1 MKTIVQ
7 YKVAIAQY
15 NVASLDAEQP
25 SEKVDYSAQKTK
37 SALVKNPLAIL
48 NVANIYAYNQRYR
61 PTLYIVG
68 TTQYYLFYNS
78 TNFEIL
84 LKIF

>member
-15 NVASLDAEQP
+15 NVASLDAKQP
-25 SEKVDYSAQKTK
+25 SEKADYSAQKTK
-37 SALVKNPLAIL
+37 SALVRNPLAIF
-48 NVANIYAYNQRYR
+48 NVANIYAYNQRY
-61 PTLYIVG
+61 TLYIVG